1 MPTEQGLTPAT
12 AGGGKT
18 VASSHGFAFPVA
30 VTLVTVAVM
39 VTVIFL
45 AMSHLRERLRAKVM
59 QQDSLVLKAATIA
72 ASVEKTGGPAGNDD
86 QLVSLLEA
94 SDAVSNIFGVRIFDK
109 NGLFVDAFPK
119 GLLRSQLLPEV
130 LEAVHD
136 GSTFSRFEPARRVAG
151 EFKEG
156 TSTVPEDLI
165 SPVLFSTVPIAAA
178 NGDVT
183 AIAEFLIDGTHIIG
197 QLREIDREV
206 HQSAILFCSIG
217 GFSILA
223 LLSWAFH
230 RLNKANRLLAQRSAD
245 LLRANHELT
254 MAAKTS
260 AVGAVAAHLIHGLK
274 NPLFGLQAFVA
285 VKSESDAGGEW
296 KSAIDSAKRMQ
307 SMIADVVRIMREE
320 SGQSAYEVSIDELVG
335 LIDSKLTRQAKESA
349 VELELNAR
357 VEGALPNREA
367 NLIILVLT
375 NLIQNAVQASKP
387 GKKITLNVVESDSEA
402 DICFDVADEAGGLPA
417 AMKAHLFTPC
427 QSSKAGGT
435 GLGLAISKQLA
446 NHLGGKLE
454 LVKTDAEGT
463 VFRLAIPRQLFVGK
477 NSKGKLETPEDVVA

>member
-1 MPTEQGLTPAT
+1 MSTEQDLTPAN
-12 AGGGKT
+12 AGGGKS
-18 VASSHGFAFPVA
+18 VAPPNRFLFPVA
-30 VTLVTVAVM
+30 VTAVTVGVM
-39 VTVIFL
+39 VSIIFL
-45 AMSHLRERLRAKVM
+45 AMGHLRERLRVKVM
-59 QQDSLVLKAATIA
+59 QQDSLVLKAATMA
-72 ASVEKTGGPAGNDD
+72 ASVEKSGGPGDNDD
-86 QLVSLLEA
+86 QLVSMLEA
-94 SDAVSNIFGVRIFDK
+94 SGANSNIFAVRIFDK
-109 NGLFVDAFPK
+109 NGQFIDAFPK
-119 GLLRSQLLPEV
+119 GLLRSQLLPEA
-130 LEAVHD
+130 LEAAHA
-136 GSTFSRFEPARRVAG
+136 GSTFSRFEPALRLAG
-151 EFKEG
+151 EYKEG
-156 TSTVPEDLI
+156 TFTGSAEA
-165 SPVLFSTVPIAAA
+165 SGPVLFSTVPITEES
-178 NGDVT
+178 GEVK

-197 QLREIDREV
+197 QLREIDRET
-206 HQSAILFCSIG
+206 HQSAIVFCSIG
-217 GFSILA
+217 GFTILA

-320 SGQSAYEVSIDELVG
+320 SGQSAYEVSIEELVG
-335 LIDSKLTRQAKESA
+335 LLDSKLTRQAKESS
-349 VELELNAR
+349 VELELDAS
-357 VEGALPNREA
+357 VEGSLPNREA

-387 GKKITLNVVESDSEA
+387 GKKIALNVIESEG

-454 LVKTDAEGT
+454 LVKTDAAGT

-477 NSKGKLETPEDVVA
+477 NSKGNLEAQDMVA

>member
-1 MPTEQGLTPAT
+1 MPTEQGLTPVH
-12 AGGGKT
+12 AGGGKS
-18 VASSHGFAFPVA
+18 VAKPHGYAFPVA
-30 VTLVTVAVM
+30 VTVVTVAVM
-39 VTVIFL
+39 VTIIFL
-45 AMSHLRERLRAKVM
+45 AMGHLRERLRVKVI

-72 ASVEKTGGPAGNDD
+72 ASVERAGGPGDHDD
-86 QLVSLLEA
+86 QLVNMLEA
-94 SDAVSNIFGVRIFDK
+94 SGANTNIFGVRLFDK
-109 NGLFVDAFPK
+109 NGLYVDGFPK
-119 GLLRSQLLPEV
+119 GLLRSQLLPEA
-130 LEAVHD
+130 LEAVRA
-136 GSTFSRFEPARRVAG
+136 GSPFSRFEPTLRVAG
-151 EFKEG
+151 EYKEG
-156 TSTVPEDLI
+156 TSTVPEEATG
-165 SPVLFSTVPIAAA
+165 PVLFSTVPINAE
-178 NGDVT
+178 NGDVI
-183 AIAEFLIDGTHIIG
+183 AIAEFLIDGTHIVG

-217 GFSILA
+217 GFTILA

-320 SGQSAYEVSIDELVG
+320 SGQSSYEVSIEELVG
-335 LIDSKLTRQAKESA
+335 LIDSKLKRQAKESS
-349 VELELNAR
+349 VELELDAR
-357 VEGALPNREA
+357 VDGALPNREA

-387 GKKITLNVVESDSEA
+387 GKKITLNVIEA
-402 DICFDVADEAGGLPA
+402 AEDICFDVADEAGGLPP
-417 AMKAHLFTPC
+417 AMKANLFTPC

-477 NSKGKLETPEDVVA
+477 NSKGKLEAEDVVA

>member
-1 MPTEQGLTPAT
+1 
-12 AGGGKT
+12 
-18 VASSHGFAFPVA
+18 
-30 VTLVTVAVM
+30 
-39 VTVIFL
+39 
-45 AMSHLRERLRAKVM
+45 
-59 QQDSLVLKAATIA
+59 LVLKAATIA
-72 ASVEKTGGPAGNDD
+72 ATVEKTGGAGGNDD
-86 QLVSLLEA
+86 QLVAALEA
-94 SDAVSNIFGVRIFDK
+94 SGANSNIFGVRIFDK
-109 NGLFVDAFPK
+109 NGAYVDAFPK
-119 GLLRSQLLPEV
+119 GLLRSQLLPEA
-130 LEAVHD
+130 LEAVQS
-136 GSTFSRFEPARRVAG
+136 GSTFSRFEPSLRVSG
-151 EFKEG
+151 EFMEG
-156 TSTVPEDLI
+156 TSTVPEESI
-165 SPVLFSTVPIAAA
+165 GPVLFSTVPITAE
-178 NGDVT
+178 NGEVT
-183 AIAEFLIDGTHIIG
+183 AVAEFLIDGTHIIG

-335 LIDSKLTRQAKESA
+335 LIDSKLTRQAKESS

-387 GKKITLNVVESDSEA
+387 GKKITLNVIEPDSDE
-402 DICFDVADEAGGLPA
+402 DICFDVADEAGGLPS

-454 LVKTDAEGT
+454 LVKTDSEGT

-477 NSKGKLETPEDVVA
+477 NSKGKLEAAEDVVA